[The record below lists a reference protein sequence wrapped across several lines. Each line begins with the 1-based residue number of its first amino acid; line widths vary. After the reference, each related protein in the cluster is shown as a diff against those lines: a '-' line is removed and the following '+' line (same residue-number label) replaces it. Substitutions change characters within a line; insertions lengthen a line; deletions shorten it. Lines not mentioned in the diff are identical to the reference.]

1 MNGRIDT
8 VSRKINA
15 APSTLYQS
23 FMDPDI
29 LVKWMPPPGMTGKI
43 DYFDPQVGGSYRM
56 TLTYEDAH
64 SLPGKTSE
72 DTDTVEATFVE
83 LVPDKKISG
92 TAVFETED
100 SDVLGEMLMTW
111 YFEEIDEGTKVT
123 IIVEN
128 VPVGIPKAI
137 HIEGLSSTLDNLARY
152 SEDN

>member
-8 VSRKINA
+8 VSRIINA
-15 APSTLYQS
+15 APSRLYQS

-43 DYFDPQVGGSYRM
+43 DYFVPKVGGSYRM
-56 TLTYEDAH
+56 TLTYEDAR

-100 SDVLGEMLMTW
+100 PDVLGEMLMTW

-137 HIEGLSSTLDNLARY
+137 HIEGLSSTLDNLTRY